1 MIGRRGFMQALG
13 LAPAWA
19 AITARRP
26 TEWLKVRQFTADDFA
41 ALFDVQ
47 PALLERGVLTR
58 AGRPVLT
65 WMAEE
70 VRRLENRRAQTE

>member
-41 ALFDVQ
+41 ALFDVS
-47 PALLERGVLTR
+47 PERGVLTR